1 MGGMSATRNLGRCFG
16 GIVTAALLAAGAQPA
31 AAQDHWGAVAAAP
44 GEAAGQAIEQP
55 SRAAARAAAIKACN
69 GRCSYLVTFYRTCA
83 AIATGT
89 GAYGWAAARS
99 VEDAGTQALRFCGQR
114 AADCRLRIVACS
126 GND

>member
-1 MGGMSATRNLGRCFG
+1 MKARDAWGRR
-16 GIVTAALLAAGAQPA
+16 TLAAALLLLAGGTAPA
-31 AAQDHWGAVAAAP
+31 AAQNHWGAVAASP

-55 SRAAARAAAIKACN
+55 SRTAARAAAIQACQ
-69 GRCSYLVTFYRTCA
+69 GRCRYLVTFYRSCA

-89 GAYGWAAARS
+89 NAYGWAAAGN
-99 VEDAGTQALRFCGQR
+99 VQDAGSRALGFCGQR